1 MKILLCLLPL
11 FALLLSGCS
20 PLYHYPVSPNVP
32 LLAERGELKSGI
44 DLGVGQVNLQ
54 ASYAVTD
61 NVAVMASGDYTAALS
76 RGGRDRRWGRSLEAG
91 VGYFRVTPEN
101 QGKFILE
108 HFAVAAIGNI
118 ENNFAERADNLLFGR
133 PAGGNL
139 SGDFYRLG
147 LQSGFGYREEG
158 FVIGIALRAFGLNY
172 RNVSGDLIYD
182 NEDQVSGLRQL
193 GTSYIV
199 EPIVTTELGSDV
211 VRAKFQFGTSNNLS
225 NNGLLK
231 RNVFALFGITLT
243 L

>member
-1 MKILLCLLPL
+1 MKPLLFSLFLFTLLLC
-11 FALLLSGCS
+11 GCS
-20 PLYHYPVSPNVP
+20 PRYHYPSSPNVP
-32 LLAERGELKSGI
+32 LLVEKGEFKSGVEF
-44 DLGVGQVNLQ
+44 GTGQLNLQ
-54 ASYAVTD
+54 ASYAVT
-61 NVAVMASGDYTAALS
+61 NHVAVMASGDYVSVTNNNA
-76 RGGRDRRWGRSLEAG
+76 RDRRWGRTLEAG
-91 VGYFRVTPEN
+91 VGYFRVIPEN
-101 QGKFILE
+101 RGKFVME

-118 ENNFAERADNLLFGR
+118 ENNFAERDGNLLFGR
-133 PAGGNL
+133 PAGGDL

-147 LQSGFGYREEG
+147 IQSGFGYREEG

-182 NEDQVSGLRQL
+182 NEDQVSELRQL

-199 EPIVTTELGSDV
+199 EPIVTTELGNDV

-231 RNVFALFGITLT
+231 RNVFALLGITLT